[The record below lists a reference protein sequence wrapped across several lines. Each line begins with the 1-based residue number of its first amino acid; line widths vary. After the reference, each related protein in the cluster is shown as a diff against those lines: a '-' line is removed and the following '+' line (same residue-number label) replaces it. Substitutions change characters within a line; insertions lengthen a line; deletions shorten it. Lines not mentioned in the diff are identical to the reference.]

1 MQKTLVEELGLVA
14 SAAVE
19 SEDAEMIV
27 EDAESIEDAQVPE
40 ESNAEFDYVSE
51 TISKFTAGV
60 RSVEFSSPELV
71 DVSKVEA
78 ETTVGQIKENRGLNI
93 QYADDLTEEQIAKIN
108 GSTVRAGDWALISV
122 RPFISAET
130 LTVTMKN
137 GEVFTV
143 QVTDA
148 QITTEYLSDKGNLY
162 EVTVYYDEEAGIPAD
177 AKLKVT
183 HYAESSKEYRQV
195 RDTVLEQAETDQMA
209 ELLALDISI
218 LGADGQE
225 IEPATPVR
233 VEMVIKNLKD
243 ELKFSGDSLS
253 ILHLD
258 RSTGDVRVET
268 VADAGDMANIH
279 LNKETATAA
288 FTLDSFSQF
297 AITYGNYVKVNV
309 HYVDVQGNELPGRTT
324 GVNVS
329 VGNTLTL
336 SNYASQIQ
344 QPDNYTYLGA
354 HYDSLGGQTITSLEA
369 INGPDGGLLNS
380 NVRALLFYDGSTIVA
395 RQEYGGSLR
404 QVDVYLVYAP
414 SANYYILDT
423 IDEDGCLRV
432 QNGTEMLQT
441 GIDQNLFVRWYRSSN
456 NTTGYEAVTQSK
468 MLNGVYNVPD
478 LDGPR
483 VNVAIDEGADQYY
496 KAEIYTVE
504 NNEERRIAWTEP
516 YHVPYYDDVRNGGF
530 ETPHNNGRTDE
541 SVNRWPSNWQVEN
554 GQNGVIWKTTGTAN
568 DGTKRDIEIPQG
580 ANANGQAPI
589 RPRRRKSRM
598 EAGK

>member
-1 MQKTLVEELGLVA
+1 MEELELGA

-51 TISKFTAGV
+51 ATSNFVAGV

-78 ETTVGQIKENRGLNI
+78 ETTVGQLKESRGLNI
-93 QYADDLTEEQIAKIN
+93 QYADDLTEELIAKIN
-108 GSTVRAGDWALISV
+108 DSSVRAGDWALISV

-148 QITTEYLSDKGNLY
+148 QISTEYLSDKGNLY
-162 EVTVYYDEEAGIPAD
+162 EVTVHYDEEAGIPAD

-183 HYAESSKEYRQV
+183 PYAESSKEYRQV
-195 RDTVLEQAETDQMA
+195 RDTVLEQAETDHMA

-218 LGADGQE
+218 VCADGQE

-243 ELKFSGDSLS
+243 ELKFTGDSLS

-258 RSTGDVRVET
+258 RSAGDVRVET

-380 NVRALLFYDGSTIVA
+380 SVRALLFYNGSTIVA

-456 NTTGYEAVTQSK
+456 STTGYEAVTQSK